1 MTETRP
7 DARRIVVGVDGSSGS
22 KLALRWAARI
32 AAAEDAVIDVVGAWD
47 FAPATTWAALPE
59 SYSPKLEMDKIV
71 TETVDEV
78 YGADRPVGITVRTVK
93 GNPAA
98 ALLAASADAL
108 MVVVGSRGHGGFMG
122 LLLGSVSAKVAEH
135 ASCPVLVVHNRVE
148 STVEAATS

>member
-1 MTETRP
+1 MTET
-7 DARRIVVGVDGSSGS
+7 DARRIVVGVDGSAGS
-22 KLALRWAARI
+22 KLALQWAARI

-47 FAPATTWAALPE
+47 FPPTAAWAALPE

-71 TETVDEV
+71 AETVDEV
-78 YGADRPVGITVRTVK
+78 YGADRPLGITVRTVK

-135 ASCPVLVVHNRVE
+135 ASCPVLVVHNRVG
-148 STVEAATS
+148 STAEAATS